1 MFRDAL
7 GRPEI
12 TPHNWISE
20 QSRAGI
26 PDEGVDI
33 AAVGLEHFQAAVAFA
48 PFINSRA
55 GRRLHT

>member
-20 QSRAGI
+20 QSRAGM
-26 PDEGVDI
+26 PDEGLGI
-33 AAVGLEHFQAAVAFA
+33 AAVGLEHFFVPPRDDFLVGGKPAY
-48 PFINSRA
+48 ISE
-55 GRRLHT
+55 G